1 MFADINQIL
10 SPDLLRENEI
20 PKESEFPIMDVDIHN
35 DEDRGEQKSLVALK
49 EPFSAQ
55 TQNLK

>member
-1 MFADINQIL
+1 M
-10 SPDLLRENEI
+10 LRENEI

>member
-1 MFADINQIL
+1 MLHED
-10 SPDLLRENEI
+10 EI
-20 PKESEFPIMDVDIHN
+20 PKESEFPILDVDVHD

-55 TQNLK
+55 TQNMK